1 MEATTVGCAAP
12 GDGAARDVTDTG
24 PAMPVPDVK
33 ENRMSVMV
41 GTKAPDF
48 EANGFQ
54 NGTFGKF
61 KLADNEGKWVVL
73 CFYPGDFTFV

>member
-1 MEATTVGCAAP
+1 MEQAAVGCAAP
-12 GDGAARDVTDTG
+12 PGGAAREGTDTG
-24 PAMPVPDVK
+24 PAGSVPDEK

-54 NGTFGKF
+54 NGAFGKF
-61 KLADNEGKWVVL
+61 KLSDYEGKWVVL